1 MSARGEE
8 DIVEML
14 TAVGCSDVTVTSK
27 RADEGIVGYR
37 THEMGGACM
46 GRDPNASVTDAW
58 GQVHKVPNLFVG
70 GGPVM
75 SSCATQNPSLTY
87 MALIARTADHA
98 VQRMKQGE
106 FA

>member
-1 MSARGEE
+1 MSARGEK

-14 TAVGCSDVTVTSK
+14 TAVGCSDVTLTSN
-27 RADEGIVGYR
+27 RRDRGIVGYR

-58 GQVHKVPNLFVG
+58 GKVHNVPNLFVG

-87 MALIARTADHA
+87 MALTARSVDHA
-98 VQRMKQGE
+98 VGRMKQG
-106 FA
+106 AVA